1 METKQELRDKIV
13 ALESH
18 VYFLQQEKKKL
29 EQQSIDDIAAAKASA
44 KAAAQAAQY
53 SQFKTMFGDLLQVYI
68 QREVMPKIKKLIKQ
82 QVMDHLTIDI
92 DEQWEP
98 YSGQEH
104 PYLDGSVKWRE

>member
-1 METKQELRDKIV
+1 METKQELRDKI
-13 ALESH
+13 ADLESQ

-29 EQQSIDDIAAAKASA
+29 EQQSIDDIAAATASA

-53 SQFKTMFGDLLQVYI
+53 SQFKTMFGDLLQVYV

-92 DEQWEP
+92 DEEWEP
-98 YSGQEH
+98 YSGQTR
-104 PYLDGSVKWRE
+104 PYLDGSVKWCE